1 LHQLKSTFGAGVA
14 AQFGLTAYAVCAD
27 MSATSMRLKQT
38 KSSAVFACMVRTFFM
53 MKYRLCSSKIA
64 HHLRNVS
71 AKNITFRHNFL
82 PEIMIVY
89 FIFSM

>member
-1 LHQLKSTFGAGVA
+1 LHPLKSTFGAGVA

-27 MSATSMRLKQT
+27 MSATNMRLKQI
-38 KSSAVFACMVRTFFM
+38 KSSAVFACMVLNSFM
-53 MKYRLCSSKIA
+53 MKYRLCISKIA

-82 PEIMIVY
+82 ANELILIG
-89 FIFSM
+89 